1 MESPKSSRKI
11 VRAFF
16 SRSTSTTSHQ
26 HTSSLHPSATL
37 GIPHCGRSRSESTA
51 QTIVSPLRA
60 RHPDAQVVETATE
73 TKKKPA
79 VEKKKAKPTEPKA
92 KKGKVSNGKKHPQ
105 TAFFLFMADFRKSF
119 KEANPDCKS
128 VATVML

>member
-1 MESPKSSRKI
+1 MNCS
-11 VRAFF
+11 
-16 SRSTSTTSHQ
+16 
-26 HTSSLHPSATL
+26 
-37 GIPHCGRSRSESTA
+37 
-51 QTIVSPLRA
+51 
-60 RHPDAQVVETATE
+60 DAQVVETATE

-128 VATVML
+128 VATVAKEGGEKWKSMSDEEKKSYVEEAAELKAEYNKEVGDSIEKRSRMKQTLHL